1 MAKRRCRRLVAVDS
15 FSNAVVGVGV
25 GAGAGEG
32 EGEIGVR
39 EIEQLV

>member
-1 MAKRRCRRLVAVDS
+1 MAKRRCRRLVAVNS
-15 FSNAVVGVGV
+15 CSNAVVGVG
-25 GAGAGEG
+25 AGAG